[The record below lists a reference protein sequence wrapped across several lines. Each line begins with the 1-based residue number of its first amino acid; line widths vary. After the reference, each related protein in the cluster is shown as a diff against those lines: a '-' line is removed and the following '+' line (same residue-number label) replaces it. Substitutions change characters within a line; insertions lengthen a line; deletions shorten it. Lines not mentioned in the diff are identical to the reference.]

1 MLARLIEETV
11 PEAADRAEIE
21 VRVAPLEHP
30 QRVEG
35 MVFEGFDGRR
45 VEGRASSG
53 GPEGAVAHV
62 APGPAR
68 DLAEL
73 GRIELAETEAV
84 ELLVGCERDVIDIE
98 VQSHADGVGR
108 DEIIDV
114 TGLVELDLR
123 VAGSRRER
131 PEHHGGAAPLTPDE
145 LRDGVDLLR
154 VPAR

>member
-1 MLARLIEETV
+1 MLARLVEETV
-11 PEAADRAEIE
+11 PEAADRGEIE
-21 VRVAPLEHP
+21 VRVAPLQHP
-30 QRVEG
+30 ERVEG

-73 GRIELAETEAV
+73 GGIELAETEAV

-114 TGLVELDLR
+114 TGLQSSTCALR
-123 VAGSRRER
+123 VRGESAPSTT
-131 PEHHGGAAPLTPDE
+131 AAPP
-145 LRDGVDLLR
+145 RWR
-154 VPAR
+154 RMSSAIA